1 MLLTE
6 LPTDVLKNI
15 LLQCE
20 PAPITETCSTF
31 ASIIHS
37 TPTLWSSV
45 KLASSQFIP
54 ESSVFLRSRLH
65 RAAIRPITIV
75 IGPVYDSADVAIISA
90 LCTAISEFNTQIIK
104 LNILAETSFRA
115 GSMLN
120 EIFPD
125 PSRVF
130 PELQSLMIL
139 AARGREDPHTPALP
153 YLDKQL
159 ENIDERFPGL
169 QQLGVPT
176 FFDCLPMPPT
186 TASFNFLHSL
196 VLNGIF
202 QATSANL
209 VCVIS
214 MLHSTPQLEALWFK
228 NATRD
233 DEISIHTDPE
243 IPLEETKGRDHISI
257 PVFLP
262 CLTHLAVTSP
272 GCATELLRYIVAPAL
287 QNLHLDGS
295 RPRTFALCC
304 DPWTPWQ
311 AKSVRLVLRAFY
323 KNSPNLRHFAITTTF
338 LDQDAWEWLLFG
350 ESASDP
356 PPFPEL
362 ETISL
367 HELVIFNG
375 ESRCWFDD
383 TLLLRFAREPRIP
396 LRRLVL
402 SCCALGL
409 TWSVLFGALKAA
421 AAHTPFFEFVIN
433 DSHQKKL
440 SENLR
445 EELEMAGIKLTE
457 GDDSEDNWG
466 VNRKDHV
473 DPFDAYVY

>member
-6 LPTDVLKNI
+6 LPTDVLKQI

-20 PAPITETCSTF
+20 PAPITETCCIF

-37 TPTLWSSV
+37 TPSLWSDV
-45 KLASSQFIP
+45 KLASPQFIP
-54 ESSVFLRSRLH
+54 EGSGFLRSQLH
-65 RAAIRPITIV
+65 RAAIRPITVV
-75 IGPVYDSADVAIISA
+75 IGPVYDSADVSIISA

-104 LNILAETSFRA
+104 LNILAESSFRA
-115 GSMLN
+115 GSMLG

-125 PSRVF
+125 ASRLF
-130 PELQSLMIL
+130 PELQSLMISSV
-139 AARGREDPHTPALP
+139 RGREDPHTPTLP
-153 YLDKQL
+153 YLDKHL

-169 QQLGVPT
+169 RQLGIPT

-186 TASFNFLHSL
+186 TTSFNFLHSL

-202 QATSANL
+202 QKTSANL

-233 DEISIHTDPE
+233 DEISIYTDPE
-243 IPLEETKGRDHISI
+243 IPLEETKGRDSI
-257 PVFLP
+257 CVPVFLP

-272 GCATELLRYIVAPAL
+272 GCATELLRFIVAPAL

-295 RPRTFALCC
+295 RPRAFALCC

-338 LDQDAWEWLLFG
+338 LDQDGWEWLLFG

-367 HELVIFNG
+367 HDFVIFNG

-383 TLLLRFAREPRIP
+383 SLLLRFAREPKIP

-402 SCCALGL
+402 SSCALGL
-409 TWSVLFGALKAA
+409 TWSIVVAALKAA
-421 AAHTPFFEFVIN
+421 AVHTPSFEFVVN
-433 DSHQKKL
+433 DPHQKKL

-445 EELEMAGIKLTE
+445 EELETAGIKLTE
-457 GDDSEDNWG
+457 QDDSEEDWG
-466 VNRKDHV
+466 MSGKVDV